1 MASARMDGLDELEG
15 LEGLEGLD
23 KTEGTEGIC
32 ASDDGMLLKKLAWR
46 VALHEKKDLQGAK
59 AP

>member
-1 MASARMDGLDELEG
+1 MEGLEGVEG

-32 ASDDGMLLKKLAWR
+32 ALADGMLLKELVGR
-46 VALHEKKDLQGAK
+46 VAVT
-59 AP
+59 